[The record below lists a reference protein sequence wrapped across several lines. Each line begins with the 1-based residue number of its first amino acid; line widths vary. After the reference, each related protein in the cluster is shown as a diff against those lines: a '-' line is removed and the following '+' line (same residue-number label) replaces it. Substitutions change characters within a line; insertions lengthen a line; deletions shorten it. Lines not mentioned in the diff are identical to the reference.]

1 MIRMCESA
9 KLVIEVTAGLIPE
22 RPEDEFTR
30 RYAMTS
36 RQWDDADNKGVAL
49 AELNGRAT
57 GYAGSLML
65 QPDRLN
71 WVRTD
76 WVWL

>member
-1 MIRMCESA
+1 MSESA
-9 KLVIEVTAGLIPE
+9 KLIIEVMAGLIPE
-22 RPEDEFTR
+22 RPEPELTR

-36 RQWDDADNKGVAL
+36 RQWDAADDKGVAL
-49 AELNGRAT
+49 AELNGQAT
-57 GYAGSLML
+57 GYASSLML

-76 WVWL
+76 WLWL